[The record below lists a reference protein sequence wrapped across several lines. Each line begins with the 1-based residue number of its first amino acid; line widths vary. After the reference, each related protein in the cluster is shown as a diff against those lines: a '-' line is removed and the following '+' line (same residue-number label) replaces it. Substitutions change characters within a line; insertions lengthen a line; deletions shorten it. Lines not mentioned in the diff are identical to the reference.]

1 MPTFEDARTWYPQT
15 DNVHDFGHIERVY
28 ALSARLALEEGADRE
43 IVHAA
48 ALLHDVEGSTP
59 GKAER
64 KDHHLS
70 SAEFA
75 EKILAAEGWAQ
86 ERIQAV
92 QHCIRAHRFRG
103 DNEAPQT
110 IEAKVL
116 FDADKLDVLGA
127 VGVARTIAYATL
139 AETPLFVEP
148 SLKFITKGN
157 KEPGERHSAYH
168 EYLYKLVKVRDRLF
182 TPAAKRL
189 AQGRHD
195 FLVAFFEQLAAEMR
209 GEK

>member
-1 MPTFEDARTWYPQT
+1 MPTFEDARPWYPQT

-28 ALSARLALEEGADRE
+28 ALSERLALEEGADLE

-75 EKILAAEGWAQ
+75 EKILATEGWAQ

-103 DNEAPQT
+103 DDEAPQT

-148 SLKFITKGN
+148 SPKFITCGN
-157 KEPGERHSAYH
+157 KEPDEQHSAYH
-168 EYLYKLVKVRDRLF
+168 EYLFKLVKVKDRLF
-182 TPAAKRL
+182 TPSAKHL

-195 FLVAFFEQLAAEMR
+195 FLVAYFEQLAAEIR